1 MKRQFD
7 FQEKE
12 GKAVKN
18 ANKIAHE
25 VARMIGGEV
34 IITEKAN
41 GLKKHGVRM
50 RYDGNNNVAPVV
62 YVEDFPDLPLDDL
75 AEKIRQIIT
84 ENTRE
89 SSDLGWI
96 SEWEQVKDK
105 VVARLYNQKTTG
117 EVIRSAKEYG
127 FDGLVLIPYVDC
139 TGIMQGGSIK
149 VMRQMVDLWG
159 VTDDEL
165 FETAISNID
174 ARITPLGDVLAMLK
188 GGVDLED
195 LDVNVP
201 IFMVSNAKMCFGASA
216 ILKAKDVLR
225 ERLTDG
231 FIVIPS
237 SVHEVLVVNK
247 GEMDIMDITDMIES
261 VNESCVKPEEYL
273 GSTPYVF

>member
-1 MKRQFD
+1 M
-7 FQEKE
+7 
-12 GKAVKN
+12 N
-18 ANKIAHE
+18 MNKIAHD

-34 IITEKAN
+34 IITVKAN

-62 YVEDFPDLPLDDL
+62 YVEDFPDLPIDDL
-75 AEKIRQIIT
+75 AEKIRKIIT
-84 ENTRE
+84 ENTKQ

-96 SEWEQVKDK
+96 ADWGQVKDK

-117 EVIRSAKEYG
+117 EVVKSAKQYG

-139 TGIMQGGSIK
+139 TGIIENGSIK
-149 VMRQMVDLWG
+149 VTRQMVDLWG

-165 FETAISNID
+165 FETAIGNID
-174 ARITPLGDVLAMLK
+174 ARITPLGDVLAMLR
-188 GGVDLED
+188 GGVELEN

-201 IFMVSNAKMCFGASA
+201 IFMVSNAQMCFGASA
-216 ILKAKDVLR
+216 ILKAKDTLK

-247 GEMDIMDITDMIES
+247 SEMDIMDITDMIES
-261 VNESCVKPEEYL
+261 VNKSCVKQEEYL